1 MFLISYSLQFRS
13 TPCTLPRRGFVCGLQ
28 RCLSCGVI
36 WQHLLRAEWDAAELL
51 CALLLPA
58 GSETLQ
64 CGEHSPQ
71 LSFRSCT
78 SSTGSSC
85 SQCRARTHAQ
95 EEVRVFVSPPL
106 PLACFHLQI
115 QLWFAGN
122 TCAECLSCRSE
133 RCLSVT
139 LIKLVKLL
147 AHCKIYLLL
156 T

>member
-28 RCLSCGVI
+28 HCLARGVI

-64 CGEHSPQ
+64 CGERSPQ
-71 LSFRSCT
+71 LSFPSCT

-85 SQCRARTHAQ
+85 SQCRARTHTE
-95 EEVRVFVSPPL
+95 EEVCVFVSPLCLLHASTCKFSSGLLGVHVRSTCPAGQRG
-106 PLACFHLQI
+106 ACPSL
-115 QLWFAGN
+115 
-122 TCAECLSCRSE
+122 
-133 RCLSVT
+133 
-139 LIKLVKLL
+139 
-147 AHCKIYLLL
+147 
-156 T
+156 